1 MADRRTRSMKSSNL
15 SRTAVN
21 RASMI
26 ALQLQGESSKLLELY
41 VSMKASFFHLFLN
54 RLKEGG
60 KVEALPRVC
69 QEWKEE
75 ERVMKVKWKALSSFL
90 GNSSSPHFHSA
101 CFVRTCFLS
110 CLSHV
115 FWSQS
120 ELWES
125 PFFTRRF

>member
-69 QEWKEE
+69 QE
-75 ERVMKVKWKALSSFL
+75 
-90 GNSSSPHFHSA
+90 
-101 CFVRTCFLS
+101 
-110 CLSHV
+110 
-115 FWSQS
+115 
-120 ELWES
+120 
-125 PFFTRRF
+125 